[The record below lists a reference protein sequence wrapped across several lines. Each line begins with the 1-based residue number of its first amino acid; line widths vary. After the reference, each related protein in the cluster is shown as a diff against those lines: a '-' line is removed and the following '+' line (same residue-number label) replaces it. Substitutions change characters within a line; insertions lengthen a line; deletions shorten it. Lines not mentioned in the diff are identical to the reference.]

1 MRRAARRDA
10 NHNDIARDVVAIGGG
25 VIDLTDSENAGFD
38 MLVIFSGKLFAV
50 EVKDGAKPPSKRKL
64 TDNEQ
69 ARREMLE
76 RLGASYTVVETFE
89 DVVKLRNQALGI
101 K

>member
-10 NHNDIARDVVAIGGG
+10 NHNQIAGDVVALGGG

-38 MLVIFSGKLFAV
+38 MLVVFAGKLFAV

-76 RLGASYTVVETFE
+76 RLGAKYTVIETFE